1 MFTDESQSAR
11 GL

>member
-1 MFTDESQSAR
+1 MFTHILQSAR